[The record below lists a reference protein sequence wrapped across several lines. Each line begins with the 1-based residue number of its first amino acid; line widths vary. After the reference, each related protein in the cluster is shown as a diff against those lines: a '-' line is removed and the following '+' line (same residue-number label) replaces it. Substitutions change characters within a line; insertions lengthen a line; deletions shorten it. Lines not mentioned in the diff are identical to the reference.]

1 MQRLAF
7 VIMALA
13 GIPNATALAQAA
25 AVHIGQRVR
34 VTSAV
39 EATPIRIG
47 VIEAIDADTL
57 RLQHTGKAGDTLAT
71 AIPMASIAGL
81 QVSRGRHSRW
91 LMGLGIGFG
100 AGAVTGAI
108 LGASSE
114 DDLLFTSGDKAV
126 MGGVALGVIGGA
138 VGVVAGA
145 LTKTERWET
154 VPIDRVTVSLVPT
167 AGGRLRLGVRIAF
180 GR

>member
-1 MQRLAF
+1 MRQLAL
-7 VIMALA
+7 VIGALA
-13 GIPNATALAQAA
+13 GIPNAA
-25 AVHIGQRVR
+25 AVAQTAALHTGQRVR

-39 EATPIRIG
+39 EATPVWTG

-57 RLQHTGKAGDTLAT
+57 HLRHAGKAGDTVAN
-71 AIPMASIAGL
+71 IPMASIARVE
-81 QVSRGRHSRW
+81 VSRGRHSRW
-91 LMGLGIGFG
+91 LTGLAIGMG
-100 AGAVTGAI
+100 AGAAGGAI

-114 DDLLFTSGDKAV
+114 DDLLFSSGDKAMIGAV
-126 MGGVALGVIGGA
+126 GFGVLGGA

-154 VPIDRVTVSLVPT
+154 VPVDRVTVTLAPGP
-167 AGGRLRLGVRIAF
+167 GGRLKLGFRIAL